1 MLTETQQGSN
11 SGQSITH
18 DSDPRKLQFCT
29 VDHHDEVVEQLGTNV
44 DLTKALTLDGTP
56 AVQGPTF
63 NDLVGTAPIVGPTM
77 ADLAGGVGNALRIYL
92 QRAMT
97 ITDLTTGVYQFTM
110 HWQAGA
116 VFEDEIFSITMPELL
131 GLMAT
136 QPASVSGYKVDIS
149 SIVPNWA
156 AHCTAND
163 SIIGLDYISTTPFS
177 GPGVTLTDPS
187 TAGMSSGTDRAH
199 DNQFD
204 TLKIFP
210 DQSATKSDTFS
221 FFPQPGWAIY
231 LNLQGSV
238 TGTYDFQVDVPLDAA
253 SIKAQMNDLQLPL
266 QQGGQGIFYHGLLDA
281 YCTSEYT
288 FTGAIGMFIAP
299 YSTGTSGVEPL
310 SAASQLSFSIVG
322 GPAGQFGQ
330 RPTQLQDNITDPTST
345 PPTYTNDYP
354 QGSFQSFTGDQ
365 SDNNGVGLTFNLT
378 PVSVASRVKL
388 WGPNFE
394 NNVTYNIDIATLKA
408 LATPEQLASQNP
420 TFSIGLDNS
429 LLPEGIY
436 RMNSCYL
443 PMAALVGLDLDA
455 SYVKISLDDA
465 AHTQVM
471 IWSFAQ
477 MPQNAENYVYPPVT
491 ATHLLVEF
499 NIYPKTTPGTYNN
512 ILCTK
517 PYELRNRNNPAFRFD
532 FQYALSGTSY
542 DKILDV
548 AMLVSQGEVDGKTLW
563 TRCPSLCFG
572 NTFPTG
578 GVSAVIP
585 LTFPAANA
593 WTPENWQGN
602 IIKMP
607 DFATANG
614 AANGAFSGPWN
625 YVKFMLFN
633 PGGAETHQDYSNWRL
648 EITANAREL

>member
-1 MLTETQQGSN
+1 MLTETNQGSN

-29 VDHHDEVVEQLGTNV
+29 VDSNDNIIEQLGTSA
-44 DLTKALTLDGTP
+44 DLTKALTLDLRP
-56 AVQGPTF
+56 AITF
-63 NDLVGTAPIVGPTM
+63 ADLSGAPAAFGPTM
-77 ADLAGGVGNALRIYL
+77 NDLAGGAGNSITFQL
-92 QRAMT
+92 QRAMA

-110 HWQAGA
+110 HWRAGA

-131 GLMAT
+131 GLMAA
-136 QPASVSGYKVDIS
+136 QPVSVNGYKIDIS

-156 AHCTAND
+156 AHCGANHD
-163 SIIGLDYISTTPFS
+163 IIGLDYISTTPFS

-187 TAGMSSGTDRAH
+187 FAAMSTGTDRVH
-199 DNQFD
+199 DNQFE
-204 TLKIFP
+204 TVKIFP
-210 DQSATKSDTFS
+210 DQSTTKSDTFS

-231 LNLQGSV
+231 LNFEGEV
-238 TGTYDFQVDVPLDAA
+238 RGTYDFEVVVPLDAA
-253 SIKAQMNDLQLPL
+253 SIKAQLDDLQLSL
-266 QQGGQGIFYHGLLDA
+266 QQGGQGIFYHGCLDA
-281 YCTSEYT
+281 YCNSAYT
-288 FTGAIGMFIAP
+288 FTGAAGMFIAP

-310 SAASQLSFSIVG
+310 SAASQISFSIVG
-322 GPAGQFGQ
+322 GPGDEYGQ
-330 RPTQLQDNITDPTST
+330 RPTQLQANITDPTST

-365 SDNNGVGLTFNLT
+365 SDSNIVILGFNLT
-378 PVSVASRVKL
+378 PVSVASRVRL
-388 WGPNFE
+388 WGPHYE

-420 TFSIGLDNS
+420 TFSIGIDNS
-429 LLPEGIY
+429 LLPEGIF
-436 RMNSCYL
+436 RMTSCYL
-443 PMAALVGLDLDA
+443 PMAALAGLDLDA
-455 SYVKISLDDA
+455 SYVKISLDDD

-477 MPQNAENYVYPPVT
+477 MPQNADNYVYPMVT

-512 ILCTK
+512 ILCTM
-517 PYELRNRNNPAFRFD
+517 PYELRNRNNPAFRFN
-532 FQYALSGTSY
+532 FQYALSGTPY
-542 DKILDV
+542 DKTLDV
-548 AMLVSQGEVDGKTLW
+548 AMLVSQGEVEGKTLW

-578 GVSAVIP
+578 GVSDVIP
-585 LTFPAANA
+585 LTFPAAIA
-593 WTPENWQGN
+593 WTPANWQGN

-633 PGGAETHQDYSNWRL
+633 PGGETTQDYSNWRL
-648 EITANAREL
+648 EIIANAREL